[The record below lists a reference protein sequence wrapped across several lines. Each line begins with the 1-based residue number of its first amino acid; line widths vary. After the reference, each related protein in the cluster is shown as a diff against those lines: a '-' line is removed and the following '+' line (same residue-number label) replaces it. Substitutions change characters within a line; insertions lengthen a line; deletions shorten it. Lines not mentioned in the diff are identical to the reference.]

1 MKNKEIVVYNTPV
14 NVRLNQ
20 NEQDYISL
28 TDIAKHQ
35 DPDKTRYIIQNWLRS
50 KSTIEFLGLW
60 EELNNPNFNRIEFD
74 AVKNA
79 AGSNSFVMTPKQ
91 WIERTNAI
99 GIISSS
105 GRYHSG
111 TYAHKDI
118 AFEFCSW
125 FSPVFKLYLIKE
137 YQRLIEYERS
147 NLALSWDVKRLLSK
161 TNYHIHTDA
170 IKNMIIPKVGL
181 SQMKQ
186 GIIYANEADRL
197 NLAVFGYT
205 AKQWEEANPELSK
218 KGMNIRDTAS
228 INQLVV
234 LANIES
240 LNAELIKQGVPK
252 ERRLSILHKS
262 AKDQLSILTSNNTEQ
277 NFRRLSGEDPKLIE

>member
-1 MKNKEIVVYNTPV
+1 MKNKEIVVYNTPI
-14 NVRLNQ
+14 NVRLDK

-35 DPDKTRYIIQNWLRS
+35 DPEKTRYIIQNWLRS

-91 WIERTNAI
+91 WIEKTNAI

-137 YQRLIEYERS
+137 YQRLIEFERS

-170 IKNMIIPKVGL
+170 IKNMIIPKVGI

-186 GIIYANEADRL
+186 GIIYANEADLL

-205 AKQWEEANPELSK
+205 AKQWEEVNPELSK

-240 LNAELIKQGVPK
+240 LNAELIKQGLPK

-262 AKDQLSILTSNNTEQ
+262 AKEQLSILIANNTEQ
-277 NFRRLSGEDPKLIE
+277 NFKKLSGENPKQIE